1 MPVTF
6 RRHMST
12 CADDL
17 SHAPAQAAGSEW
29 RPLAYMSYEELAA
42 GAFVETRPTAPI
54 SYRVDVGKWG
64 ELLAIGPNDPPAWRP
79 WAAMHAFVAALME
92 WSQRLPAESDLV
104 LASEARDIMSEYGV
118 MLVGSGATAPNGPV
132 SRRGASRAVHGRAEG
147 MCGVLGGNGV
157 ATEKDRAP

>member
-1 MPVTF
+1 MTSVSVPVTF

-54 SYRVDVGKWG
+54 SYRVDVGKG
-64 ELLAIGPNDPPAWRP
+64 GIAGDRPQRPAG
-79 WAAMHAFVAALME
+79 M
-92 WSQRLPAESDLV
+92 
-104 LASEARDIMSEYGV
+104 
-118 MLVGSGATAPNGPV
+118 AP
-132 SRRGASRAVHGRAEG
+132 
-147 MCGVLGGNGV
+147 LGGDVRSEERRVGKECSL
-157 ATEKDRAP
+157 TCRSRWS

>member
-1 MPVTF
+1 
-6 RRHMST
+6 MST

-64 ELLAIGPNDPPAWRP
+64 ELPAIGPNDPPAWRP
-79 WAAMHAFVAALME
+79 WAAMYAFVAALME

-104 LASEARDIMSEYGV
+104 LASEARDIMSEYGA
-118 MLVGSGATAPNGPV
+118 MLDGAVRLP
-132 SRRGASRAVHGRAEG
+132 RMDQYRGEAFLGRFMDGLKACVEY
-147 MCGVLGGNGV
+147 LE
-157 ATEKDRAP
+157 ATV